1 MITKDNFISARFID
15 NERANIEVLIKNDTQ
30 VNPLIIPHNIDHKEF
45 QNLMELTTIDEIHE
59 QTANFIRETRKAFK
73 EKVLE
78 IAKNEGIIKTKQNTV
93 TKKIEVEVEKPLHEL
108 IDRIFVEEIRHDNE
122 EYKEEVF
129 KTKLKAFDY
138 PFVKNSKNRD
148 LKAKLRKAETYLDII
163 TIVCEFR
170 KENYV

>member
-1 MITKDNFISARFID
+1 MFGIS
-15 NERANIEVLIKNDTQ
+15 L
-30 VNPLIIPHNIDHKEF
+30 LII
-45 QNLMELTTIDEIHE
+45 TTFTSSSLD
-59 QTANFIRETRKAFK
+59 AF
-73 EKVLE
+73 LR
-78 IAKNEGIIKTKQNTV
+78 
-93 TKKIEVEVEKPLHEL
+93 LL
-108 IDRIFVEEIRHDNE
+108 RISLR
-122 EYKEEVF
+122 